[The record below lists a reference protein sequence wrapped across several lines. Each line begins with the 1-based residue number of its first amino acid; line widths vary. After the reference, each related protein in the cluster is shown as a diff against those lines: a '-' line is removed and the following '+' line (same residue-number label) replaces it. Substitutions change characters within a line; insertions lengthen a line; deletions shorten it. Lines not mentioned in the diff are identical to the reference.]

1 MNHQISTFIREF
13 RKNISRDPFVPLHE
27 PTMKGNELTYV
38 TDCVE
43 SGWVSSVGSY
53 VTLFEEKLAAYTGT
67 KHAIAV
73 NNGTAAL
80 HISLK
85 LAGVTKG
92 DEVLVPS
99 LTFVATANAISYV
112 DAIPHFIDVS
122 ENELTLDIEKLKI
135 YLEKIVIKRSTGTF
149 NRISGNQI
157 KAIVPMH
164 TFGHPVQ
171 MDELIALADRYQLKI
186 IEDAAESLGS
196 TYKNRQ
202 TGSMGMLSAV
212 SFNGNKT
219 ITTGGGGA
227 ILTNDSELAKRA
239 RHLTTTAKIPHQ
251 WSYEH
256 DEIGYNYRMPNIN
269 AALGVAQLETLD
281 ELIRKKRQLHSLYHS
296 FVSSIPGIELV
307 TEMEYAQSNY
317 WLQTIRLNDVN
328 VIEDWLLELNEAGIM
343 SRPVWTPLHE
353 LPMYRDCPK
362 DDLSQTEKLKKVLI
376 NVPSSS
382 SLFKETNS

>member
-1 MNHQISTFIREF
+1 MNQQISSFIREF
-13 RKNISRDPFVPLHE
+13 RRHISSDSFVPLHE
-27 PTMKGNELTYV
+27 PTMNGNEVKYV
-38 TDCVE
+38 TECVE

-53 VTLFEEKLAAYTGT
+53 VNLFEERLASYTGA
-67 KHAIAV
+67 KYAIAV

-80 HISLK
+80 HVSLR
-85 LAGVTKG
+85 LAGVTKN
-92 DEVLVPS
+92 DEVLLPS
-99 LTFVATANAISYV
+99 LTFVATANAIRYL

-122 ENELTLDIEKLKI
+122 KSELTVDTQKLST
-135 YLEKIVIKRSTGTF
+135 YLEKTAVKRSNGTF
-149 NRISGNQI
+149 NKFSGNQI

-171 MDELIALADRYQLKI
+171 MDELMALADHYNLNV

-227 ILTNDSELAKRA
+227 ILTNDSELAKQA
-239 RHLTTTAKIPHQ
+239 RHLTTTAKLPHR
-251 WSYEH
+251 WSYDH
-256 DEIGYNYRMPNIN
+256 DEVGYNYRMPNIN
-269 AALGVAQLETLD
+269 AALGVAQLESLD
-281 ELIRKKRQLHSLYHS
+281 ELIRKKRMLHSVYQS
-296 FVSSIPGIELV
+296 FVSVIPGIELI
-307 TEMEYAQSNY
+307 TEMEYSRSNY
-317 WLQTIRLNDVN
+317 WLQTIRLSDVN
-328 VIEDWLLELNEAGIM
+328 AIEDWLLELNEAGIM

-362 DDLSQTEKLKKVLI
+362 DDLTHTEKLKKVLI

-382 SLFKETNS
+382 SLFKETNP

>member
-1 MNHQISTFIREF
+1 MNSQINTFIQEF
-13 RKNISRDPFVPLHE
+13 RNNISNDSFVALHE
-27 PTMKGNELTYV
+27 PTMKGNELKYV
-38 TDCVE
+38 TECVE

-85 LAGVTKG
+85 LAGVTRS
-92 DEVLVPS
+92 DEVLLPS

-112 DAIPHFIDVS
+112 DAIPHFIEVN
-122 ENELTLDIEKLKI
+122 ENELTVDTQKLKL
-135 YLEKIVIKRSTGTF
+135 YLEKIAIRRSTGTF
-149 NRISGNQI
+149 NKFSGNQI

-171 MDELIALADRYQLKI
+171 MDELIALADYYGLKI

-196 TYKNRQ
+196 TYKSRQ
-202 TGSMGMLSAV
+202 TGSMGILSAV

-251 WSYEH
+251 WSYDH

-281 ELIRKKRQLHSLYHS
+281 ELISKKRQLHSLYQS

-307 TEMEYAQSNY
+307 TEMEYARCNY
-317 WLQTIRLNDVN
+317 WLQTIRLIDEN
-328 VIEDWLLELNEAGIM
+328 VIGDWLSELNEAGIM

-353 LPMYRDCPK
+353 LPMYRECPR
-362 DDLSQTEKLKKVLI
+362 DDLRITEKLKRVLI

-382 SLFKETNS
+382 SLFKETNL

>member
-1 MNHQISTFIREF
+1 MNQQISSFIREF
-13 RKNISRDPFVPLHE
+13 RSHISSDSFVPLHE
-27 PTMKGNELTYV
+27 PTMNGNELKYMTE
-38 TDCVE
+38 CVE

-53 VTLFEEKLAAYTGT
+53 VNLFEERLASYTGV
-67 KHAIAV
+67 KYAIAV

-80 HISLK
+80 HVSLR
-85 LAGVTKG
+85 LAGVTKN
-92 DEVLVPS
+92 DEVLLPS
-99 LTFVATANAISYV
+99 LTFVATANAIRYL

-122 ENELTLDIEKLKI
+122 ESELTVDTQKLSI
-135 YLEKIVIKRSTGTF
+135 YLEKTAVKRSNGTF
-149 NRISGNQI
+149 NKFSGNQI

-171 MDELIALADRYQLKI
+171 MDELMSLADHYNLNI

-239 RHLTTTAKIPHQ
+239 RHLTTTAKLPHR
-251 WSYEH
+251 WSYDH

-269 AALGVAQLETLD
+269 AALGVAQLESLD
-281 ELIRKKRQLHSLYHS
+281 ELIRKKRMLHSVYQS
-296 FVSSIPGIELV
+296 FVSVIPGIELIK
-307 TEMEYAQSNY
+307 EKEYSRSNY

-328 VIEDWLLELNEAGIM
+328 AIEDWLLGLNEAGIM

-362 DDLSQTEKLKKVLI
+362 DDLIHTEKLKKVLI

-382 SLFKETNS
+382 SLFKETNP

>member
-1 MNHQISTFIREF
+1 MNQQISSFIREF
-13 RKNISRDPFVPLHE
+13 RSHISSDSFVPLHE
-27 PTMKGNELTYV
+27 PTMNGNELKYV
-38 TDCVE
+38 TECVE

-53 VTLFEEKLAAYTGT
+53 VNLFEERLASYTGA
-67 KHAIAV
+67 KYAIAV

-80 HISLK
+80 HVSLR
-85 LAGVTKG
+85 LAGVTKN
-92 DEVLVPS
+92 DEVLLPS
-99 LTFVATANAISYV
+99 LTFVATANAIRYL

-122 ENELTLDIEKLKI
+122 ESELTVDTQKLSI
-135 YLEKIVIKRSTGTF
+135 YLEKTAVKRSNGTF
-149 NRISGNQI
+149 NKFSGNQI

-171 MDELIALADRYQLKI
+171 MDELMALADYYNLNV

-239 RHLTTTAKIPHQ
+239 RHLTTTAKLPHR
-251 WSYEH
+251 WSYDH

-269 AALGVAQLETLD
+269 AALGVAQLESLD
-281 ELIRKKRQLHSLYHS
+281 ELIRKKRMLHSVYQS
-296 FVSSIPGIELV
+296 FVSVIPGIELIK
-307 TEMEYAQSNY
+307 EKEYSRSNY

-328 VIEDWLLELNEAGIM
+328 AIEDWLLGLNEAGIM

-362 DDLSQTEKLKKVLI
+362 DDLTHTEKLKKVLI

-382 SLFKETNS
+382 SLFKETNP

>member
-1 MNHQISTFIREF
+1 MNQQINMFIREF
-13 RKNISRDPFVPLHE
+13 RRYISSDSFVPLHA
-27 PTMKGNELTYV
+27 PTMNGNELKYV
-38 TDCVE
+38 TECVE

-53 VTLFEEKLAAYTGT
+53 VNLFEERLASYTGA
-67 KHAIAV
+67 KYAIAV

-80 HISLK
+80 HVSLR
-85 LAGVTKG
+85 LAGVTKN
-92 DEVLVPS
+92 DEVLLPS
-99 LTFVATANAISYV
+99 LTFVATANAIRYL

-122 ENELTLDIEKLKI
+122 ESELTVDIQKLSV
-135 YLEKIVIKRSTGTF
+135 YLEQTAVKRSNGTF
-149 NRISGNQI
+149 NKFSGNQI

-171 MDELIALADRYQLKI
+171 MDELMALADHYNLNI

-239 RHLTTTAKIPHQ
+239 RHLTTTAKLPHR
-251 WSYEH
+251 WSYDH

-269 AALGVAQLETLD
+269 AALGVAQLESLD
-281 ELIRKKRQLHSLYHS
+281 ELIRKKRMLHSVYQS
-296 FVSSIPGIELV
+296 FVSVIPGIELIK
-307 TEMEYAQSNY
+307 EMEYSRSNY

-328 VIEDWLLELNEAGIM
+328 AIEDWLLELNEAGIM

-362 DDLSQTEKLKKVLI
+362 DDLTHTEKLKKVLI

-382 SLFKETNS
+382 SLFKETNP

>member
-1 MNHQISTFIREF
+1 MNQQINSFIREF
-13 RKNISRDPFVPLHE
+13 RRHISSDSFVPLHA
-27 PTMKGNELTYV
+27 PTMNGNELKYV
-38 TDCVE
+38 TECVE

-53 VTLFEEKLAAYTGT
+53 VNLFEERLASYTGA
-67 KHAIAV
+67 KYAIAV

-80 HISLK
+80 HVSLK
-85 LAGVTKG
+85 LAGVTKN
-92 DEVLVPS
+92 DEVLLPS
-99 LTFVATANAISYV
+99 LTFVATANAIRYL

-122 ENELTLDIEKLKI
+122 ESKLTVDTQKLSM
-135 YLEKIVIKRSTGTF
+135 YLEKTAVKRSNGTF
-149 NRISGNQI
+149 NKFTGNQI

-171 MDELIALADRYQLKI
+171 MDELMALADHYNLNV

-239 RHLTTTAKIPHQ
+239 RHLTTTAKLPHR
-251 WSYEH
+251 WSYDH
-256 DEIGYNYRMPNIN
+256 DEVGYNYRMPNIN
-269 AALGVAQLETLD
+269 AALGVAQLESLD
-281 ELIRKKRQLHSLYHS
+281 ELILKKRMLHSVYQS
-296 FVSSIPGIELV
+296 FVSTIPGIELI
-307 TEMEYAQSNY
+307 TEMEYSRSNY
-317 WLQTIRLNDVN
+317 WLQTIRLNNVN
-328 VIEDWLLELNEAGIM
+328 TIEDWLLELNEAGIM

-353 LPMYRDCPK
+353 LPMYRHCPK
-362 DDLSQTEKLKKVLI
+362 DDLTHTEKLKKVLI

-382 SLFKETNS
+382 SLFKETNT

>member
-1 MNHQISTFIREF
+1 MNQQISSFIREF
-13 RKNISRDPFVPLHE
+13 RSHISSDSFVPLHE
-27 PTMKGNELTYV
+27 PTMNGNELKYV
-38 TDCVE
+38 TECVE

-53 VTLFEEKLAAYTGT
+53 VNLFEERLASYTGV
-67 KHAIAV
+67 KYAIAV

-80 HISLK
+80 HVSLR
-85 LAGVTKG
+85 LAGVTKN
-92 DEVLVPS
+92 DEVLLPS
-99 LTFVATANAISYV
+99 LTFVATANAIRYL

-122 ENELTLDIEKLKI
+122 ESELTVDTQKLSI
-135 YLEKIVIKRSTGTF
+135 YLEKTAVKRSNGTF
-149 NRISGNQI
+149 NKFSGNQI

-171 MDELIALADRYQLKI
+171 MDELMALADYYNLNV

-227 ILTNDSELAKRA
+227 ILTNDSKLAKRA
-239 RHLTTTAKIPHQ
+239 RHLTTTAKLPHR
-251 WSYEH
+251 WSYDH
-256 DEIGYNYRMPNIN
+256 DEVGYNYRMPNIN
-269 AALGVAQLETLD
+269 AALGVAQLESLD
-281 ELIRKKRQLHSLYHS
+281 ELIRKKRMLHSVYQS
-296 FVSSIPGIELV
+296 FVSVIPDIELI
-307 TEMEYAQSNY
+307 TELEYSQSNY

-328 VIEDWLLELNEAGIM
+328 AIEDWLLELNEAGIM

-362 DDLSQTEKLKKVLI
+362 DDLTHTEKLKKVLI

-382 SLFKETNS
+382 SLFKETNP

>member
-1 MNHQISTFIREF
+1 MNQQISSFIREF
-13 RKNISRDPFVPLHE
+13 RRHISNDSFVPLHE
-27 PTMKGNELTYV
+27 PTMNGNELKYV
-38 TDCVE
+38 TECVE

-53 VTLFEEKLAAYTGT
+53 VNLFEERLASYTGA
-67 KHAIAV
+67 KYAIAV

-80 HISLK
+80 HVSLR
-85 LAGVTKG
+85 LAGVTKN
-92 DEVLVPS
+92 DEVLLPS
-99 LTFVATANAISYV
+99 LTFVATANAICYL

-122 ENELTLDIEKLKI
+122 ESELTVDIQKLSI
-135 YLEKIVIKRSTGTF
+135 YLEKTAVKRSNGTF
-149 NRISGNQI
+149 NKFSGNQI

-171 MDELIALADRYQLKI
+171 MDELMSLADHYNLNI

-239 RHLTTTAKIPHQ
+239 RHLTTTAKLPHR
-251 WSYEH
+251 WSYDH
-256 DEIGYNYRMPNIN
+256 DEVGYNYRMPNIN
-269 AALGVAQLETLD
+269 AALGVAQLESLD
-281 ELIRKKRQLHSLYHS
+281 ELILKKRMLHSVYQS
-296 FVSSIPGIELV
+296 FVSTIPGIELI
-307 TEMEYAQSNY
+307 TEMEYSRSNY

-328 VIEDWLLELNEAGIM
+328 TIEDWLLELNEAGIM

-353 LPMYRDCPK
+353 LPMYRHCPK
-362 DDLSQTEKLKKVLI
+362 DDLTHTEKLKKVLI

-382 SLFKETNS
+382 SLFKETNP

>member
-1 MNHQISTFIREF
+1 MNQQISSFIREF
-13 RKNISRDPFVPLHE
+13 RSHISSDSFVPLHE
-27 PTMKGNELTYV
+27 PTMNGNELKYV
-38 TDCVE
+38 TECVE

-53 VTLFEEKLAAYTGT
+53 VNLFEERLASYTGA
-67 KHAIAV
+67 KYAIAV

-80 HISLK
+80 HVSLR
-85 LAGVTKG
+85 LAGVTKN
-92 DEVLVPS
+92 DEVLLPS
-99 LTFVATANAISYV
+99 LTFVATANAIRYL

-122 ENELTLDIEKLKI
+122 ESELTVDTQKLSI
-135 YLEKIVIKRSTGTF
+135 YLEKTAVKRSNGTF
-149 NRISGNQI
+149 NKFSGNQI

-171 MDELIALADRYQLKI
+171 MDELMALADYYNLNV

-239 RHLTTTAKIPHQ
+239 RHLTTTAKLPHR
-251 WSYEH
+251 WSYDH

-269 AALGVAQLETLD
+269 AALGVAQLESLD
-281 ELIRKKRQLHSLYHS
+281 ELIRKKRMLHSVYQS
-296 FVSSIPGIELV
+296 FVSVIPGIELIK
-307 TEMEYAQSNY
+307 EKEYSRSNY

-328 VIEDWLLELNEAGIM
+328 AIEDWLLGLNEAGIM

-362 DDLSQTEKLKKVLI
+362 DDLTHTEKLKKVLI

-382 SLFKETNS
+382 SLFKETSP

>member
-1 MNHQISTFIREF
+1 MNQQISSFIREF
-13 RKNISRDPFVPLHE
+13 RRHISSDSFVPLHE
-27 PTMKGNELTYV
+27 PTMNGNEVKYV
-38 TDCVE
+38 TECVE

-53 VTLFEEKLAAYTGT
+53 VNLFEERLATYTGA
-67 KHAIAV
+67 KYAIAV

-80 HISLK
+80 HVSLR
-85 LAGVTKG
+85 LAGVTKN
-92 DEVLVPS
+92 DEVLIPS
-99 LTFVATANAISYV
+99 LTFVATANAIRYL

-122 ENELTLDIEKLKI
+122 ESDLTVDTQKLSM
-135 YLEKIVIKRSTGTF
+135 YLEKTVVKRSDGTF
-149 NRISGNQI
+149 NKFSGNQI

-171 MDELIALADRYQLKI
+171 MDELMALADHYNLNV

-196 TYKNRQ
+196 TYKKRQ

-239 RHLTTTAKIPHQ
+239 RHLTTTAKLPHR
-251 WSYEH
+251 WSYDH
-256 DEIGYNYRMPNIN
+256 DEVGYNYRMPNIN
-269 AALGVAQLETLD
+269 AALGVAQLESLD
-281 ELIRKKRQLHSLYHS
+281 ELIHKKRRLHSVYQS
-296 FVSSIPGIELV
+296 FVGVIPGIELI
-307 TEMEYAQSNY
+307 TEMEYSRSNY

-328 VIEDWLLELNEAGIM
+328 AIEDWLLELNEAGIM

-362 DDLSQTEKLKKVLI
+362 DDLTHTEKLKKVLI

-382 SLFKETNS
+382 SLFKETNP

>member
-1 MNHQISTFIREF
+1 MNQQISSFIREF
-13 RKNISRDPFVPLHE
+13 RSHISSDSFVPLHE
-27 PTMKGNELTYV
+27 PTMNGNELKYV
-38 TDCVE
+38 TECVE

-53 VTLFEEKLAAYTGT
+53 VNLFEERLASYTGA
-67 KHAIAV
+67 KYAIAV

-80 HISLK
+80 HVSLR
-85 LAGVTKG
+85 LAGVTKN
-92 DEVLVPS
+92 DEVLLPS
-99 LTFVATANAISYV
+99 LTFVATANAIRYL

-122 ENELTLDIEKLKI
+122 ESELTVDTQKLSI
-135 YLEKIVIKRSTGTF
+135 YLEKTAVKRSNGTF
-149 NRISGNQI
+149 NKFSGNQI

-171 MDELIALADRYQLKI
+171 MDELMALADYYNLNV

-239 RHLTTTAKIPHQ
+239 RHLTTTAKLPHR
-251 WSYEH
+251 WSYDH
-256 DEIGYNYRMPNIN
+256 DEVGYNYRMPNIN
-269 AALGVAQLETLD
+269 AALGVAQLESLD
-281 ELIRKKRQLHSLYHS
+281 ELIRKKRMLHSVYQS
-296 FVSSIPGIELV
+296 FVSVIPGIELI
-307 TEMEYAQSNY
+307 TEMEYSRSNY

-328 VIEDWLLELNEAGIM
+328 TIEDWLLELNEAGIM

-353 LPMYRDCPK
+353 LPMYRHCPK
-362 DDLSQTEKLKKVLI
+362 DDLTHTEKLKKVLI

-382 SLFKETNS
+382 SLFKETNT

>member
-1 MNHQISTFIREF
+1 MNQQISSFIREF
-13 RKNISRDPFVPLHE
+13 RSHISSDSFVPLHE
-27 PTMKGNELTYV
+27 PTMNGNELKYV
-38 TDCVE
+38 TECVE

-53 VTLFEEKLAAYTGT
+53 VNLFEERLASYTGA
-67 KHAIAV
+67 KYAIAV

-80 HISLK
+80 HVSLR
-85 LAGVTKG
+85 LAGVTKN
-92 DEVLVPS
+92 DEVLLPS
-99 LTFVATANAISYV
+99 LTFVATANAIRYL

-122 ENELTLDIEKLKI
+122 ESELTVDTQKLSI
-135 YLEKIVIKRSTGTF
+135 YLEKTAVKRSNGTF
-149 NRISGNQI
+149 NKFSGNQI

-171 MDELIALADRYQLKI
+171 MDELMALADYYNLNV

-239 RHLTTTAKIPHQ
+239 RHLTTTAKLPHR
-251 WSYEH
+251 WSYDH
-256 DEIGYNYRMPNIN
+256 DEVGYNYRMPNIN
-269 AALGVAQLETLD
+269 AALGVAQLESLD
-281 ELIRKKRQLHSLYHS
+281 ELILKKRMLHSVYQS
-296 FVSSIPGIELV
+296 FVSTIPGIELI
-307 TEMEYAQSNY
+307 TEMEYSRSNY

-328 VIEDWLLELNEAGIM
+328 IIEDWLLELNEAGIM

-353 LPMYRDCPK
+353 LPMYRHCLK
-362 DDLSQTEKLKKVLI
+362 DDLTHTEKLKKVLI

-382 SLFKETNS
+382 SLFKETNT